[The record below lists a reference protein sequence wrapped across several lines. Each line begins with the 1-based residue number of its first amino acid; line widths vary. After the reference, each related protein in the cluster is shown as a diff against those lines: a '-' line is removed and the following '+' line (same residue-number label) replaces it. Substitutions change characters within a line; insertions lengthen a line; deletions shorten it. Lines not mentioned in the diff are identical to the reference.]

1 MLAASCGGLSGRKR
15 KRFCSF
21 AVRAGRMLAVYLS
34 RANCGAH
41 RRKGLVMTSV
51 ASSSS
56 RVVTE
61 SPVVVALDYNNRDS
75 ALAFVDLI
83 DPRDCRLKVGKEMF
97 TLFGPQIVRDLQQRG
112 FDVFL
117 DLKFHDIPNT
127 TAHAVAAAA
136 DLGVWMVNVHAS
148 GGARMMTAAREA
160 LIPFGK
166 DAPLLIAVTVLTSM
180 EASDL
185 LDLGVTLSPAEH
197 AERLA
202 RLTQNCGLDG
212 VVCSAQE
219 AVRFKSALGHN
230 FKLVTPGIRPQGS
243 DAGDQRRIMTP
254 EEAQAAGV
262 DYMVIGRPVTQS
274 ADPAL
279 TLKAINASLGKVTG

>member
-1 MLAASCGGLSGRKR
+1 
-15 KRFCSF
+15 
-21 AVRAGRMLAVYLS
+21 
-34 RANCGAH
+34 
-41 RRKGLVMTSV
+41 MTFT

-56 RVVTE
+56 CAITE
-61 SPVVVALDYNNRDS
+61 SPVVVALDYHERDK
-75 ALAFVDLI
+75 ALAFVDKI

-97 TLFGPQIVRDLQQRG
+97 TLFGPQLVRHLQQRG

-127 TAHAVAAAA
+127 TARAVAAAA

-148 GGARMMTAAREA
+148 GGARMMAAARDA
-160 LIPFGK
+160 LAPFGK

-180 EASDL
+180 ETSDL
-185 LDLGVTLSPAEH
+185 RDLGVTLSPAEH

-202 RLTQNCGLDG
+202 RLTQQCGLDG

-219 AVRFKSALGHN
+219 AVRFKQVFGTA
-230 FKLVTPGIRPQGS
+230 FKLVTPGIRPAGS
-243 DAGDQRRIMTP
+243 EAGDQRRIMTP
-254 EEAQAAGV
+254 EQALSAGV

-274 ADPAL
+274 VDPAQ
-279 TLKAINASLGKVTG
+279 TLKDINASLKREA

>member
-1 MLAASCGGLSGRKR
+1 MTSTALST
-15 KRFCSF
+15 
-21 AVRAGRMLAVYLS
+21 S
-34 RANCGAH
+34 RA
-41 RRKGLVMTSV
+41 VID
-51 ASSSS
+51 
-56 RVVTE
+56 
-61 SPVVVALDYNNRDS
+61 SPVVVALDYANRDS
-75 ALAFVDLI
+75 ALAFVDRI

-97 TLFGPQIVRDLQQRG
+97 TLFGPQFVRELQQRE
-112 FDVFL
+112 FDIFL

-127 TAHAVAAAA
+127 TAHAVKAAA

-148 GGARMMTAAREA
+148 GGARMMTAAKEA
-160 LIPFGK
+160 LLPFGA

-185 LDLGVTLSPAEH
+185 QDIGITATPAEH

-202 RLTQNCGLDG
+202 RLTQQCGLDG

-219 AVRFKSALGHN
+219 AVRFKSELGQA

-254 EEAQAAGV
+254 EQALQAGV

-274 ADPAL
+274 ADPAQ
-279 TLKAINASLGKVTG
+279 TLKAINASLGKGRA

>member
-1 MLAASCGGLSGRKR
+1 MTSTASSI
-15 KRFCSF
+15 
-21 AVRAGRMLAVYLS
+21 S
-34 RANCGAH
+34 RA
-41 RRKGLVMTSV
+41 LTS
-51 ASSSS
+51 
-56 RVVTE
+56 
-61 SPVVVALDYNNRDS
+61 SPVVVALDYDNRDK
-75 ALAFVDLI
+75 ALAFVDRI

-97 TLFGPQIVRDLQQRG
+97 TLFGPQLVRDLQQRG

-127 TAHAVAAAA
+127 AAHAVKAAA

-148 GGARMMTAAREA
+148 GGARMMTAAKEA
-160 LIPFGK
+160 LLPFGN

-185 LDLGVTLSPAEH
+185 QGLGITATPAEY

-202 RLTQNCGLDG
+202 GLTQQCGLDG

-219 AVRFKSALGHN
+219 AVRFKSAFGQQ

-243 DAGDQRRIMTP
+243 EVGDQRRIMTP
-254 EEAQAAGV
+254 EQALAAGV

-274 ADPAL
+274 ADPAQ
-279 TLKAINASLGKVTG
+279 TLRDINASLGLEA

>member
-1 MLAASCGGLSGRKR
+1 
-15 KRFCSF
+15 
-21 AVRAGRMLAVYLS
+21 
-34 RANCGAH
+34 
-41 RRKGLVMTSV
+41 MTFT

-56 RVVTE
+56 CAITE
-61 SPVVVALDYNNRDS
+61 SPVVVALDYHERDK
-75 ALAFVDLI
+75 ALAFVDKI

-97 TLFGPQIVRDLQQRG
+97 TLFGPQLVRDLQQRG

-127 TAHAVAAAA
+127 TARAVAAAA

-148 GGARMMTAAREA
+148 GGARMMAAARDA
-160 LIPFGK
+160 LAPFGK

-180 EASDL
+180 ETCDL
-185 LDLGVTLSPAEH
+185 RDLGVTLSPAEH

-202 RLTQNCGLDG
+202 RLTQQCGLDG

-219 AVRFKSALGHN
+219 AVRFKQVFGTA
-230 FKLVTPGIRPQGS
+230 FKLVTPGIRPAGS
-243 DAGDQRRIMTP
+243 EAGDQRRIMTP
-254 EEAQAAGV
+254 EQALSAGV

-274 ADPAL
+274 VEPAQ
-279 TLKAINASLGKVTG
+279 TLKDINASLKREA